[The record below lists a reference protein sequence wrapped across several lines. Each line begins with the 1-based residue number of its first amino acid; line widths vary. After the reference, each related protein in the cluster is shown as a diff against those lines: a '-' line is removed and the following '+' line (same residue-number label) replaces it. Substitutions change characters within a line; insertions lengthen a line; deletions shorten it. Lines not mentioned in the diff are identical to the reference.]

1 MQGIMIQGC
10 SSDAGKSYVATALC
24 RVLAD
29 KGFHV
34 SPFKS
39 QNMANNSYVTWDGGE
54 IGRAQGVQAEA
65 AGVRPETYMNPILLK
80 PRQETGSEIVLFGQV
95 LKTMPGS
102 EYHRSFTM
110 TEGLQAVRKGLQM
123 IAEKYDMIVIEG
135 AGSPA
140 EVNLNAREIVNMRVA
155 READVPVLLVVD
167 INRGGSFAAIVGTL
181 ELLGED
187 RRRVKGLIFNQFR
200 GDLSLFE
207 DGVRW
212 IEDYTGI
219 KVVGVLPYLEDVH
232 IEGEDSLSINFQHI
246 SAARPGQAVELGI
259 VRLPYISN
267 HTDME
272 IFQYEQ
278 DINIRFIDDF
288 TALENFDAII
298 IPGTKSTIGDLLHL
312 EQSGLAERLR
322 NYQGFVFGICG
333 GYQMLGE
340 QLIDEDG
347 VDFQPGTVKAGLG
360 LLPLTTRFQAQKSVS
375 QVQAVG
381 CHPLTAAMPVEGY
394 EIHLGC
400 TELNSAAVQPL
411 WQLAGGEPEGAA
423 TADLH
428 QAGSYLHNVFH
439 NDNFR
444 TVWLNQIRRAKG
456 LPERPLVDTQAQKEA
471 QYQKLADYARQYL
484 DMDYIMS
491 IINKEV

>member
-102 EYHRSFTM
+102 EYHR
-110 TEGLQAVRKGLQM
+110 LQM

-278 DINIRFIDDF
+278 DVNIRFIDDF